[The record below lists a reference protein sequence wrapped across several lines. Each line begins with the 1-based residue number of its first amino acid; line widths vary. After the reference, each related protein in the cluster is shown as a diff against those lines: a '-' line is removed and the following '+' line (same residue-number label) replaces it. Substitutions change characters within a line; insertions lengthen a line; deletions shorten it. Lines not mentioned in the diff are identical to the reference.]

1 MKHMLLWVPML
12 ILSIPLF
19 MIGALPTPSSAAES
33 GTAAEAKAMLERAV
47 AALKANQSDA
57 LAKFQKGEG
66 GFKDRDLYVFCIG
79 PDGKYSAQPEF
90 KGQHVS
96 NVFDPTGKV
105 MGADMLKEAHEGKI
119 SEMSYLAHRPG
130 SPAEAEVKKV
140 AYFTKVGNQVCG
152 VGYYP

>member
-1 MKHMLLWVPML
+1 MKRSLVATVFLVPALSLGWVV
-12 ILSIPLF
+12 
-19 MIGALPTPSSAAES
+19 ALPAPVSAGDS
-33 GTAAEAKAMLERAV
+33 GTAAEARAMLEKAV
-47 AALKANQSDA
+47 VALKANQADA

-130 SPAEAEVKKV
+130 SPAEADVKKV

>member
-1 MKHMLLWVPML
+1 MVPFL
-12 ILSIPLF
+12 VSSISF
-19 MIGALPTPSSAAES
+19 MTAGALPVPASADDS
-33 GTAAEAKAMLERAV
+33 GTAAEARAMLEKAV
-47 AALKANQSDA
+47 AALKANPAEA
-57 LAKFQKGEG
+57 LAKFQKGED

>member
-66 GFKDRDLYVFCIG
+66 GFKDRDLYVFCFG
-79 PDGKYSAQPEF
+79 PDGTWSAHPEL
-90 KGQHVS
+90 KGKMVKDW
-96 NVFDPTGKV
+96 VDAVGKRPGQE
-105 MGADMLKEAHEGKI
+105 MIKAAQEDKI
-119 SEMSYLAHRPG
+119 SETNYLWARVGTTDP
-130 SPAEAEVKKV
+130 VRKV
-140 AYFTKVGNQVCG
+140 TYFTKVGNQVCG

>member
-1 MKHMLLWVPML
+1 MLLWVPML

-79 PDGKYSAQPEF
+79 PDGTWSAHPDL
-90 KGQHVS
+90 KGQRVKDWVTS
-96 NVFDPTGKV
+96 NGKAPAEE
-105 MGADMLKEAHEGKI
+105 MFKEAKEGTV
-119 SEMSYLAHRPG
+119 SEKSYLFHRPG
-130 SPAEAEVKKV
+130 AAKHEDVPKV
-140 AYFTKVGNQVCG
+140 TYFTKVGDQVCG

>member
-1 MKHMLLWVPML
+1 
-12 ILSIPLF
+12 
-19 MIGALPTPSSAAES
+19 
-33 GTAAEAKAMLERAV
+33 MLERAV
-47 AALKANQSDA
+47 VALKANPADA
-57 LAKFQKGEG
+57 LAKFQKGED

-105 MGADMLKEAHEGKI
+105 MGADMLKEAREGKI

-130 SPAEAEVKKV
+130 SPVEAEVKKV